1 MRPNKLREL
10 LRAGQPTLG
19 THIHSAWPATIE
31 LVGHSGLFDYVE
43 FPEQAKPY
51 LDQGVRH
58 FCMGWDV
65 EILFDWF
72 KREGDT
78 MRKILEGR

>member
-1 MRPNKLREL
+1 
-10 LRAGQPTLG
+10 
-19 THIHSAWPATIE
+19 
-31 LVGHSGLFDYVE
+31 
-43 FPEQAKPY
+43 
-51 LDQGVRH
+51 LDPGVTH

-72 KREGDT
+72 KREGET

>member
-1 MRPNKLREL
+1 
-10 LRAGQPTLG
+10 
-19 THIHSAWPATIE
+19 
-31 LVGHSGLFDYVE
+31 VE
-43 FPEQAKPY
+43 ISRPEQAKPY
-51 LDQGVRH
+51 LDLGVRH

-72 KREGDT
+72 KREGEA